1 MSYMLNNFMCAV
13 FGKKENHSRKAI
25 VIFYGILV
33 LALSLLSIPVLITF

>member
-1 MSYMLNNFMCAV
+1 MSYVLNHFMCAV

-25 VIFYGILV
+25 VIFYGLLV